1 MSISIPCNAMRR
13 TRGRQIQNDANA
25 LSLCLETKPS
35 MNIRIIINIVIRAII
50 DSLDY
55 SGLALEVGSV

>member
-1 MSISIPCNAMRR
+1 MSISIPCTAMRR

-35 MNIRIIINIVIRAII
+35 MNIRIMINMIMRAMI
-50 DSLDY
+50 DSLDHGG
-55 SGLALEVGSV
+55 SALEVDSV